1 MRPLIVFLLVIV
13 YIGSGAFAQNKTINN
28 SHTPKKDR
36 SEIMSYLAK
45 LPEVSVTYLTKSML
59 QRLPK
64 DKAGS
69 PLAILADKGGV
80 ESIRVF
86 QLGSE
91 EAESGGKKL
100 IDSYLSDISETN
112 YAELIILHNNASN
125 EVIMYGFPMYKDIS
139 FYHTVL
145 MYSKSAGNKAI
156 LIILRGRIDENV
168 IGELIDSFST
178 QNKAAM

>member
-1 MRPLIVFLLVIV
+1 
-13 YIGSGAFAQNKTINN
+13 
-28 SHTPKKDR
+28 
-36 SEIMSYLAK
+36 MSYLAK
-45 LPEVSVTYLTKSML
+45 LPEVTVTYLTKSMI
-59 QRLPK
+59 QRIPK

-86 QLGSE
+86 QLGSK
-91 EAESGGKKL
+91 EAEAGGKKL

-125 EVIMYGFPMYKDIS
+125 EVIMYGFPMYKDTS

>member
-1 MRPLIVFLLVIV
+1 MRQLFVFLLAIVFL
-13 YIGSGAFAQNKTINN
+13 GSGAIAQNRTINN
-28 SHTPKKDR
+28 VPTPKKDR
-36 SEIMSYLAK
+36 TEIMNYLAQ

-64 DKAGS
+64 NKAGS

-86 QLGSE
+86 QLGSK
-91 EAESGGKKL
+91 EAEAGGKKL
-100 IDSYLSDISETN
+100 MDSYLSDISETN
-112 YAELIILHNNASN
+112 YAELLMSHKTRAN
-125 EVIMYGFPMYKDIS
+125 EVAIYGFPIYKDIS

-156 LIILRGRIDENV
+156 LIILRGRMDENV
-168 IGELIDSFST
+168 IGELIDSFS
-178 QNKAAM
+178 K